1 MGKHGVDTDRLRGVL
16 GRRGRVA
23 FAFIFGSSVAGTE
36 SSGSDIDIAVWL
48 VNGPA
53 DREWAYRSLLPDLM
67 AAAGTDAVDL
77 TVLNDAPPALR
88 FAVQK
93 TGELL
98 FQAGEAGRHA
108 RSLFEQRARKDYWD
122 FRPRLVHYA
131 EQLSKRL
138 ERGSFGA

>member
-1 MGKHGVDTDRLRGVL
+1 MGKHGVDTDELRDVL
-16 GRRGRVA
+16 RRRGRVA
-23 FAFIFGSSVAGTE
+23 FAYVFGSAARGAH

-48 VNGPA
+48 ARGPA

-77 TVLNDAPPALR
+77 TVLNNAPPALR

-98 FQAGEAGRHA
+98 FQGEADRQA
-108 RSLFEQRARKDYWD
+108 RLKFEQRARKDYWD

-131 EQLSKRL
+131 EHLLKRL
-138 ERGSFGA
+138 EGGSFGA